1 MVAVVFASGT
11 FLLLQR
17 DLTRVVV
24 GIILVSNSAVL
35 FIISA
40 GLTRGV
46 APILPLESEGAGD
59 PLVQAMA
66 LTALVIGFGVAALL
80 LAMVYRLYT
89 THGTV
94 DLEEIADAEMREAEA
109 LERTDD
115 PETRRGPGRGARPG
129 GGSRDDADGPAL
141 IVLPAGIPW
150 VLAAL
155 LTFLDGRKR
164 WVGLLGAAG
173 LAASLASLV
182 WLAVVVLREG
192 TVETV
197 AGGWPEGVGISLRAD
212 ALGVTFA
219 ARLGRR

>member
-1 MVAVVFASGT
+1 MTVYSALVVAVVFASGT

-24 GIILVSNSAVL
+24 GIVLISNSAVL

-46 APILPLESEGAGD
+46 APIRPLEGEGASD

-94 DLEEIADAEMREAEA
+94 DLEEIAAAEMREAEA

-115 PETRRGPGRGARPG
+115 PE
-129 GGSRDDADGPAL
+129 
-141 IVLPAGIPW
+141 
-150 VLAAL
+150 
-155 LTFLDGRKR
+155 
-164 WVGLLGAAG
+164 
-173 LAASLASLV
+173 
-182 WLAVVVLREG
+182 REE
-192 TVETV
+192 V
-197 AGGWPEGVGISLRAD
+197 PEGEQDREAGS
-212 ALGVTFA
+212 G
-219 ARLGRR
+219 

>member
-1 MVAVVFASGT
+1 MTVYAALVVAVVFASGT

-46 APILPLESEGAGD
+46 APILPLEDEGASD

-80 LAMVYRLYT
+80 LAMVYRLYA
-89 THGTV
+89 THGTI
-94 DLEEIADAEMREAEA
+94 DLEEIAAAEMREAEA

-115 PETRRGPGRGARPG
+115 PEREEIPVEEQDPG
-129 GGSRDDADGPAL
+129 GGPQ
-141 IVLPAGIPW
+141 
-150 VLAAL
+150 
-155 LTFLDGRKR
+155 
-164 WVGLLGAAG
+164 
-173 LAASLASLV
+173 
-182 WLAVVVLREG
+182 
-192 TVETV
+192 
-197 AGGWPEGVGISLRAD
+197 
-212 ALGVTFA
+212 
-219 ARLGRR
+219 